1 MGPGDEANET
11 MQKDVGSLHDDKA
24 LAQAHRTVL
33 VTRFGW
39 LSPQGYQSLRHLT
52 KLSKLEVP
60 KHILD
65 DITRIKDD
73 DAAIQKYG
81 IDLAV
86 RMCRELF
93 ELGEVRGA
101 PVKGHSERS
110 PG

>member
-1 MGPGDEANET
+1 MI
-11 MQKDVGSLHDDKA
+11 SW
-24 LAQAHRTVL
+24 
-33 VTRFGW
+33 FGW
-39 LSPQGYQSLRHLT
+39 LSLQGYQSLRHLT

-93 ELGEVRGA
+93 ESGEVRWS
-101 PVKGHSERS
+101 PVKGHCERLPS
-110 PG
+110 

>member
-1 MGPGDEANET
+1 MI
-11 MQKDVGSLHDDKA
+11 SW
-24 LAQAHRTVL
+24 
-33 VTRFGW
+33 FGW
-39 LSPQGYQSLRHLT
+39 LSLQGYQSLRHLT

-93 ELGEVRGA
+93 ESGEVRWS
-101 PVKGHSERS
+101 PVKGHCERS
-110 PG
+110 PS